1 MKKPDC
7 GARRILVLEDEP
19 AIGGICQRVLADEE
33 FEVDIAVNGKVA
45 QDMLGKKAYDLCL
58 LDIKTPAMS
67 GKELYQWLKEEHPQM
82 VSRVIFTS
90 GSVMGGDTMIFIEQT
105 GKPFLPK
112 PFTPDE
118 LRAVVRDTLKE
129 AGK

>member
-19 AIGGICQRVLADEE
+19 AIGGICRRVLAGEE

-67 GKELYQWLKEEHPQM
+67 GKELYQWLEEEHPQM